1 MSHCIL
7 HQLNYRNAHAI
18 RLLNVALTHRQRLH
32 LDPDEIE
39 FVLSSYW
46 RQLNADIEAGGD
58 ISSGQALECLEPAIK
73 LIIGYKT
80 NEDFLL
86 LLRRLST
93 QVEQMARPESPAQHT
108 ALQNVLTLLA
118 LFAKCSLSSVKGAV
132 SYPYLGLE
140 AITINGTS
148 LCPRCSTSTLS

>member
-1 MSHCIL
+1 M
-7 HQLNYRNAHAI
+7 
-18 RLLNVALTHRQRLH
+18 ALTHRQRLH

-46 RQLNADIEAGGD
+46 RQLNEDIATGD
-58 ISSGQALECLEPAIK
+58 ISASTVEPAIK

-86 LLRRLST
+86 LLRRLSG
-93 QVEQMARPESPAQHT
+93 QMEEMPRPDTPTQHT
-108 ALQNVLTLLA
+108 ALRNVLTLLG

-132 SYPYLGLE
+132 SETP
-140 AITINGTS
+140 
-148 LCPRCSTSTLS
+148 PRILHGHVTNVPLPFPDAERIL

>member
-1 MSHCIL
+1 
-7 HQLNYRNAHAI
+7 LNYRDANAT

-46 RQLNADIEAGGD
+46 RQLNTDIEVGD
-58 ISSGQALECLEPAIK
+58 TFSSSALDCLEPAIK

-86 LLRRLST
+86 LLHRLSS
-93 QVEQMARPESPAQHT
+93 QVEQMARPASQTEHT

-132 SYPYLGLE
+132 SLLQHLFLVP
-140 AITINGTS
+140 
-148 LCPRCSTSTLS
+148 